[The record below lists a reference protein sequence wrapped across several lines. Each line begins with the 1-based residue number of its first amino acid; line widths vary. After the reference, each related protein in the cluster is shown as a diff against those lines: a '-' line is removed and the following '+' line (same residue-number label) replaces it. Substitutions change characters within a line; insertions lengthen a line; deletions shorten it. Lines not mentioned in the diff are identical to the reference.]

1 MFSESQILKPYVL
14 YHYRLLGLQPVPSD
28 DNSNTIKN
36 SHNDVPE
43 SLKDKKHG
51 IKMGV
56 VSEKCDNAKVTLTIN
71 NSTLL

>member
-1 MFSESQILKPYVL
+1 MKPYVL

-28 DNSNTIKN
+28 DSSMVKN
-36 SHNDVPE
+36 SHNDIPE

-56 VSEKCDNAKVTLTIN
+56 VSEKCDNAKVN
-71 NSTLL
+71 

>member
-1 MFSESQILKPYVL
+1 MISESRILKPYAL
-14 YHYRLLGLQPVPSD
+14 YYYRLLGLQPVPYSD

-56 VSEKCDNAKVTLTIN
+56 VSEKCDNAKVTSTN
-71 NSTLL
+71 NHSTL